1 MRPAANAEAVVEL
14 ADQCVMCG
22 LCLPHCPTY
31 ALAQDETESPRGRIA
46 LAKAVATGAIPVSES
61 VLKHLDQCLAC
72 RACET
77 ACPSNVQY
85 ENLLVQTRALI
96 EPARQQRTLMHRLA
110 AYPVALAR
118 LARVANFIAAAR
130 WLPVLACVLPQS
142 SSLRRLLTSMPPA
155 PRALRETRHS
165 AQTSI
170 RATGENAQ
178 TIALFEGCVASAF
191 DRDTLAATRLL
202 LEAFGHRV
210 LTSAET
216 LCCGALPRHAG
227 HADATGKVVARTR
240 DALTALTALSAA
252 EVVVSASGCYSALT
266 VALQKN
272 PLSFPRR
279 REPIGLL
286 DVTEEQMGSRLR
298 GNGERRGCGND
309 EGRASAN
316 DEGLRVV
323 DAAQRIANDP
333 ALASLRFRPL
343 NQRAALHLP
352 CSQVNGAH
360 SVDATRALLARIPGL
375 TVVDLPTQPR
385 CCGAAGSYY
394 IEHPDIA
401 DQLRDERLDQL
412 DGQSPDLLLTSNIGC
427 RIHLGN
433 GLRQRDRE
441 VHVLHPL
448 TLLAQ
453 QLEMP

>member
-1 MRPAANAEAVVEL
+1 MSFAANAEAVAEL

-31 ALAQDETESPRGRIA
+31 ALAQDEAESPRGRIA
-46 LAKAVATGAIPVSES
+46 LAKAVATGAIPITQS

-85 ENLLVQTRALI
+85 ENLLLHTRALI
-96 EPARQQRTLMHRLA
+96 EPARQKRTLMHWLA
-110 AYPVALAR
+110 ARPRLLAR
-118 LARVANFIAAAR
+118 LAKLSNLTGTAR
-130 WLPVLACVLPQS
+130 WLPALASALPGS
-142 SSLRRLLTSMPPA
+142 SQLRRLLASLPVA
-155 PRALRETRHS
+155 PRVPGRLRTAAPKS
-165 AQTSI
+165 VA
-170 RATGENAQ
+170 ADGAK

-202 LEAFGHRV
+202 LEALGHRV
-210 LTSAET
+210 VTPTET

-227 HADATGKVVARTR
+227 HADAAGKVVARTR
-240 DALTALTALSAA
+240 DVLLALNAV
-252 EVVVSASGCYSALT
+252 EVVVSASGCYSAL
-266 VALQKN
+266 VDALHR
-272 PLSFPRR
+272 S
-279 REPIGLL
+279 
-286 DVTEEQMGSRLR
+286 
-298 GNGERRGCGND
+298 
-309 EGRASAN
+309 GRDSGTRA
-316 DEGLRVV
+316 V
-323 DAAQRIANDP
+323 DAAQRVANDP
-333 ALASLRFRPL
+333 AIESVRFRSL
-343 NQRAALHLP
+343 DQSAALHLP

-375 TVVDLPTQPR
+375 TVIDLPTQPR

-401 DQLRDERLDQL
+401 DRLRDQRLDQL
-412 DGQSPDLLLTSNIGC
+412 NGQSVDLLLTSNIGC

-433 GLRQRDRE
+433 GLRQRGSE
-441 VHVLHPL
+441 VPVLHPL